1 MMVILKIHV
10 MILMDDFHCVISFFL
25 ACIQVFTII
34 KGIYKCYEH
43 FNHKTIKIFLWEGM
57 DCKKS
62 IWMTFHPVRQLQ
74 DFHFQKSCD
83 HGKKSVMEANPFGS
97 PTIGVRHLGPN
108 GVSNLAEF

>member
-1 MMVILKIHV
+1 

-62 IWMTFHPVRQLQ
+62 IWMTFHP
-74 DFHFQKSCD
+74 FHNYKISTSKNHVTMGKSQ
-83 HGKKSVMEANPFGS
+83 
-97 PTIGVRHLGPN
+97 
-108 GVSNLAEF
+108 

>member
-1 MMVILKIHV
+1 M
-10 MILMDDFHCVISFFL
+10 FL
-25 ACIQVFTII
+25 WRYD
-34 KGIYKCYEH
+34 IYKCYEH
-43 FNHKTIKIFLWEGM
+43 FNHKTIKIFLSEGM